1 MVCSGEE
8 IEYPLGV
15 LKSEAIKSKI
25 LLIFQS
31 TLILQRVIAL
41 SSEASHSD
49 CQMYP
54 IEMLWYTIEMLDMCS
69 V

>member
-1 MVCSGEE
+1 MHGDRYSWYAPEEE

-25 LLIFQS
+25 SLIFRS

-41 SSEASHSD
+41 SSEASHRD
-49 CQMYP
+49 RQVY
-54 IEMLWYTIEMLDMCS
+54 
-69 V
+69 